1 VIRRRAL
8 RNKAPQQLL
17 RSTLSGVDARRFA
30 DDAKGLQHNCA
41 TATAEREFQGDTMST
56 KSTVILA
63 AALLCVGLPAWSQQ
77 LPDGPG
83 KELAEANCN
92 ICHTLLSRVGSGYTP
107 QGWTTVLRM
116 MHNQGAPLP
125 DDQVEPLKA
134 YLIKAFPEKGK
145 PDGVVIPGPVKIS
158 FQEWQAPTPGSR
170 PHDPLAA
177 RDGSLWYSG
186 QLANVLGRVDPKT
199 GAIKEFHLKTEHSGP
214 HGLMEDKDGN
224 IWYTGN
230 TGSLMGRLDPKT
242 GAVTE
247 YPTPES
253 GDPHTL
259 MFDNNGIL
267 WFTMQNLNRIGRLD
281 PATGA
286 MKLLTPPTA
295 GARPYGMAL
304 NSKGIMFFD
313 EFGINKI
320 GSIDT
325 KTMEFHEYN
334 LPDPGARPRRITIT
348 GDDIVWY
355 TDYARG
361 FLGRLDP
368 ATGKVTEWQ
377 SPSGPK
383 SEPYG
388 ISVIN
393 GVIWY
398 SESGSTPNTVVRFDP
413 KTEKFQSWAIP
424 GGGNIVRNT
433 SVTRDGNWLL
443 ANSLV
448 NGVTLV
454 TIPK

>member
-1 VIRRRAL
+1 M
-8 RNKAPQQLL
+8 APAKIGAMRLQ
-17 RSTLSGVDARRFA
+17 RSVRSALSGVDARRFA
-30 DDAKGLQHNCA
+30 DDGEALQHNCA
-41 TATAEREFQGDTMST
+41 TATVEREFQGDTMST

-63 AALLCVGLPAWSQQ
+63 AALLCVGLPALGQQ

-83 KELAEANCN
+83 KELAETNCN
-92 ICHTLLSRVGSGYTP
+92 ICHALLSRVGSGYTP

-145 PDGVVIPGPVKIS
+145 PNGVVIPGPVKIS
-158 FQEWQAPTPGSR
+158 FQEWQAATPGSR

-230 TGSLMGRLDPKT
+230 TGSLMGKLDPKT

-388 ISVIN
+388 ISAIN

-398 SESGSTPNTVVRFDP
+398 SESNSTPNTVVRFDP

-448 NGVTLV
+448 NGITLV

>member
-1 VIRRRAL
+1 MSSRCRV
-8 RNKAPQQLL
+8 
-17 RSTLSGVDARRFA
+17 
-30 DDAKGLQHNCA
+30 GL
-41 TATAEREFQGDTMST
+41 T
-56 KSTVILA
+56 
-63 AALLCVGLPAWSQQ
+63 AALLCYGLPALGQQ

-83 KELAEANCN
+83 KELAAASCN
-92 ICHTLLSRVGSGYTP
+92 GCHTLLSRVGSGYTAE
-107 QGWTTVLRM
+107 GWTTVLRM
-116 MHNQGAPLP
+116 MVNQGAPLP
-125 DDQVEPLKA
+125 VDQVEPLKA
-134 YLIKAFPEKGK
+134 YLIRNFPEKGK
-145 PDGVVIPGPVKIS
+145 PAGDVIPGPAEIS
-158 FQEWQAPTPGSR
+158 FKMWQAPTPGSR

-177 RDGSLWYSG
+177 SDGSLWYTG

-199 GAIKEFHLKTEHSGP
+199 GAIKEFPLKTAHSGP
-214 HGLMEDKDGN
+214 HGLQEDRDGN

-230 TGSLMGRLDPKT
+230 TGSLIGKLDPKT

-247 YPTPES
+247 YSTPEP

-259 MFDNNGIL
+259 IFDNSGIL
-267 WFTMQNLNRIGRLD
+267 WFTMQNANRIGRLD
-281 PATGA
+281 PSTGEI
-286 MKLLTPPTA
+286 KLLKPPTA
-295 GARPYGMAL
+295 NARPYGMAL
-304 NSKGIMFFD
+304 NSKGIVFFV
-313 EFGINKI
+313 EFGTNKV
-320 GSIDT
+320 GSVDP
-325 KTMEFHEYN
+325 KTLEFHEYP
-334 LPDPGARPRRITIT
+334 LPDPASRPRRIAIT

-355 TDYARG
+355 SDYSRG
-361 FLGRLDP
+361 YLGRLDP

-388 ISVIN
+388 ISAIS

-433 SVTRDGNWLL
+433 SVTREGNFML

-454 TIPK
+454 TIGK